1 MRKEDVRR
9 IYDGNIFRHK
19 ADEYA
24 EKQRQKARAKRERQA
39 EKEKAKVATKQQ
51 AEKDGEH
58 SRQDSGGWGGGGE
71 LDPIVGWRGV

>member
-58 SRQDSGGWGGGGE
+58 SRQDSGSLGGGGE